1 MSNRDDNTG
10 ATPTRPSTSVSSS
23 VSGRTSGA
31 TARQSLLPSP
41 DTSTMIIDD
50 LAYDSGSDDE
60 MSIEAKRV
68 LRRKKLERE
77 KLQKLGKLIPIETE
91 NEPENI
97 KLAESQS
104 EAYALPMRPKE
115 EVSNLTE
122 LLTRSSVRSS
132 IVTNFTESELARRQ
146 SIISEECRR
155 RKSKAVGF
163 GLVEETQFAKLPQEN
178 EEVIQCVSEGRAG
191 TSGLNRSP
199 SSRSPPGSRRST
211 RSSSVLPD
219 ETTGERSSEEDISLV
234 ASFTALRNAL
244 QDDKSP

>member
-77 KLQKLGKLIPIETE
+77 KLQKLGMYNLTSTFIHYPFHAECLPISPWNDFVLTLAQFYSHIRLIPPST
-91 NEPENI
+91 
-97 KLAESQS
+97 L
-104 EAYALPMRPKE
+104 
-115 EVSNLTE
+115 
-122 LLTRSSVRSS
+122 
-132 IVTNFTESELARRQ
+132 TNFPLN
-146 SIISEECRR
+146 
-155 RKSKAVGF
+155 
-163 GLVEETQFAKLPQEN
+163 QFYYH
-178 EEVIQCVSEGRAG
+178 RG
-191 TSGLNRSP
+191 TFP
-199 SSRSPPGSRRST
+199 
-211 RSSSVLPD
+211 
-219 ETTGERSSEEDISLV
+219 
-234 ASFTALRNAL
+234 
-244 QDDKSP
+244 